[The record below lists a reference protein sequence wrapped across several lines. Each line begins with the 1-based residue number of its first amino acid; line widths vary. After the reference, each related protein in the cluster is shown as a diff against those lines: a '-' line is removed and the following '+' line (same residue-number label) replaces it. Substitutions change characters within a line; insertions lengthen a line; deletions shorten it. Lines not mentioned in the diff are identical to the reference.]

1 MSELNRSDPLTRIEE
16 VLAQTREEREQRIRV
31 ELDGWQ
37 LRVKKQEDEDA
48 FCYANLQAAVHGAE
62 GPYHALLRSPEWSR
76 TLAVIGTS
84 GFCGYAPI
92 TQVDVPVHHYYR
104 LGELSFGPAV
114 ILKRRGS
121 FMAPVARIVLKVEGT
136 LLPIITW
143 WETGRTIPEDP
154 DSPVIW
160 LGFRRDAYRTVIRLC
175 GLLRRGRLLRAVQ
188 STHLRRITGVPQYK
202 MYYPRTVTTRTS
214 R

>member
-1 MSELNRSDPLTRIEE
+1 M
-16 VLAQTREEREQRIRV
+16 AQAREEREERIRG

-37 LRVKKQEDEDA
+37 LKVKKQEDEDA
-48 FCYANLQAAVHGAE
+48 ACYAMLRAAVHGAE
-62 GPYHALLRSPEWSR
+62 EPYHALLKSSEWSR
-76 TLAVIGTS
+76 TLAAIGSS

-92 TQVDVPVHHYYR
+92 TQVDVPVHPYYR
-104 LGELSFGPAV
+104 LGELSFGPVV
-114 ILKRRGS
+114 ILRRKIH
-121 FMAPVARIVLKVEGT
+121 FMAPVAHIVLKVEGT
-136 LLPIITW
+136 LLPMITR

-175 GLLRRGRLLRAVQ
+175 GLIRRGRLLRAVQ
-188 STHLRRITGVPQYK
+188 SAHLRRITGVPLYK
-202 MYYPRTVTTRTS
+202 MYYPRTVTPRPS

>member
-1 MSELNRSDPLTRIEE
+1 MKAPLRSDPLARIDE
-16 VLAQTREEREQRIRV
+16 VMSRAREEREQRIRG

-48 FCYANLQAAVHGAE
+48 ACYATLQAAVQGAE
-62 GPYHALLRSPEWSR
+62 EPYHALLKSSEWSR
-76 TLAVIGTS
+76 TLAAIGSS
-84 GFCGYAPI
+84 GLCGYAPI

-104 LGELSFGPAV
+104 LGSLSFGPVV
-114 ILKRRGS
+114 IVRRRIHL
-121 FMAPVARIVLKVEGT
+121 MAPVAQIVLKVEGT

-143 WETGRTIPEDP
+143 WETGLTIPEDP

-175 GLLRRGRLLRAVQ
+175 RLIRRGRLLHAVQ
-188 STHLRRITGVPQYK
+188 SAHLRRITGVPLYK
-202 MYYPRTVTTRTS
+202 MCYPRGVTPRTP